1 MTMNMNANALI
12 SCIGSSLRGF
22 FEFCEAQNGVKAD
35 ELDTLFAQFFDDA
48 EKAAASGA
56 TEGSDVA
63 QAVKKP
69 AKKAKKSPCSVS
81 DSDSESYH
89 VPTDIDSDS
98 EVAKK
103 VPKKTPKAVGKPKK
117 KEISDHSDSEDD
129 DDTLIK
135 KPATKKPATKKAAA
149 KKDVEVSESFH
160 CSAFSDLDS
169 DDDTPIKKPAAKKA
183 AVKKPAEKVAPKKEV
198 KKEARKPSGKGKG
211 KDLKPRDEQTS
222 IGSADLSKKKLPE
235 LKALAKER
243 GLAVSGT
250 KAQVIENIL
259 NYEKDQE
266 GTSAEQ
272 PECEDD
278 LNIEIKKP
286 KTKQKLC
293 EPATTKKYEIIQRH
307 GLKMVE
313 YNPLDGCFVLD
324 ANNVVVGWVHRDDDE
339 IADEDDGVDVRA
351 LDKYSCEMA
360 KELGLKYEVP
370 DNLDQ

>member
-135 KPATKKPATKKAAA
+135 KPATKKPATKKPATKKAAA
-149 KKDVEVSESFH
+149 KKDVE
-160 CSAFSDLDS
+160 
-169 DDDTPIKKPAAKKA
+169 
-183 AVKKPAEKVAPKKEV
+183 KEV
-198 KKEARKPSGKGKG
+198 KKDARKPSGKG

-278 LNIEIKKP
+278 LNIEVKKP

-339 IADEDDGVDVRA
+339 IEDEDDGVDVRA